1 MSTQTHSHL
10 TVAQKLEILQDLDD
24 GKSERQCADK
34 FNVGKGTINRLKRS
48 RSSIEAL
55 ATDSGCDLKKRK
67 NCIIRPKY
75 FEIEDVIVKFLNL
88 ARERGMAVTGPMLR
102 SLAER
107 EAEKKGITDFQ
118 ASEGWLGKVK
128 ARNGIVGK
136 CLSGEAGGFSKAVV
150 RNWKEELPS
159 IIAAYNPSDI
169 YNCDETA
176 LFYKQTTTKSLIQV
190 GDHGHG
196 EKRSKSRVSLL
207 LCASWMGEKEKVLLI
222 ATSKNPR
229 ALKGVDK
236 SKLPVTYHS
245 QKKAWMTTSIF
256 KSWITNFDR
265 SMRKQRRHVLLFMD
279 NAGVHNVDTA
289 ELSNVKLIFFP
300 KNTTSCL
307 QPLDAGVI
315 QSFKLN
321 YRNYV
326 NNHVLNMLTNV
337 NTAHSNPFK
346 SINISLVI
354 IWIFRS
360 WNAVGMRTISRCF
373 LNCGFRTCTSE
384 EQPSIEAADL
394 QSVDTIST
402 EETDITMDEMKDKHI
417 FPTETTPE
425 ELLDEVSRAS
435 EESEPCDNP
444 IDISEDDEDDV
455 AQSSDIPNPTTKE
468 ALAAV
473 NVLQRY
479 ALQHGDEGVISG
491 NFDLQWYHGVLAS
504 RNVQEQ
510 VQTQITDFFKKQ
522 HS

>member
-1 MSTQTHSHL
+1 
-10 TVAQKLEILQDLDD
+10 
-24 GKSERQCADK
+24 
-34 FNVGKGTINRLKRS
+34 
-48 RSSIEAL
+48 
-55 ATDSGCDLKKRK
+55 
-67 NCIIRPKY
+67 
-75 FEIEDVIVKFLNL
+75 
-88 ARERGMAVTGPMLR
+88 
-102 SLAER
+102 
-107 EAEKKGITDFQ
+107 
-118 ASEGWLGKVK
+118 
-128 ARNGIVGK
+128 
-136 CLSGEAGGFSKAVV
+136 
-150 RNWKEELPS
+150 
-159 IIAAYNPSDI
+159 
-169 YNCDETA
+169 
-176 LFYKQTTTKSLIQV
+176 
-190 GDHGHG
+190 
-196 EKRSKSRVSLL
+196 
-207 LCASWMGEKEKVLLI
+207 MGEKKKVLLI

-265 SMRKQRRHVLLFMD
+265 SMRKQKRHVLLFMD
-279 NAGVHNVDTA
+279 NAGVHNVDKA

-321 YRNYV
+321 YRKYV

-337 NTAHSNPFK
+337 NTAQSNPFK

-417 FPTETTPE
+417 SQRR
-425 ELLDEVSRAS
+425 LLLKSFWMRFH
-435 EESEPCDNP
+435 
-444 IDISEDDEDDV
+444 
-455 AQSSDIPNPTTKE
+455 AQVRK
-468 ALAAV
+468 V
-473 NVLQRY
+473 N
-479 ALQHGDEGVISG
+479 GVIIRST
-491 NFDLQWYHGVLAS
+491 FLKMTRMMLPS
-504 RNVQEQ
+504 Q
-510 VQTQITDFFKKQ
+510 VIFLILRRKK
-522 HS
+522 HSLLSMYFRDTLCSMAMKA